1 MKKALSLVTLLAFT
15 LVFVSGCKEKV
26 DPVSKRIAKTWTA
39 RIVKHG
45 SSIVYSRGN
54 ANNSNPGYENYSLN
68 LSSAPNVRLTEVEGT
83 IFTGNYE
90 VPSDTKLILNNLS
103 PEPTGTSGTLE
114 YTIQSISEDGS
125 EMVIAGT
132 AYAKTG
138 GTVNTYT
145 LTSTPL

>member
-1 MKKALSLVTLLAFT
+1 MKKALSLVTLLVCT

-26 DPVSKRIAKTWTA
+26 APVSERVAKTWSA

-45 SSIVYSRGN
+45 SSIVFSRGN
-54 ANNSNPGYENYSLN
+54 SNNINPGYANYSLN
-68 LSSAPNVRLTEVEGT
+68 LASAPNVRLTEVEGT
-83 IFTGNYE
+83 TFTGNYE

-103 PEPTGTSGTLE
+103 PEPTGTTGVLE
-114 YTIQSISEDGS
+114 YTIQSISEDGT

-145 LTSTPL
+145 LTSN

>member
-15 LVFVSGCKEKV
+15 LVFVSGCKEKI

-45 SSIVYSRGN
+45 SSVVYSRGN
-54 ANNSNPGYENYSLN
+54 ANNSNPGYANYSLN
-68 LSSAPNVRLTEVEGT
+68 LASAPNVRLTEVEGT
-83 IFTGNYE
+83 TFTGNYE
-90 VPSDTKLILNNLS
+90 VPSDTKLVLNNLS
-103 PEPTGTSGTLE
+103 PEPTGTSGVLE
-114 YTIQSISEDGS
+114 YTIQSITEDGT

-145 LTSTPL
+145 LTSVPL